1 MKDHRKPGKAVSV
14 TVQTLE
20 ERMTE
25 LSVQYRLLEDGQE
38 KDRVNQQI
46 KETSEL
52 LAQLSYYSL
61 KHKLQVKGVVEKKIK
76 I

>member
-1 MKDHRKPGKAVSV
+1 MKNHRKPGRLVV
-14 TVQTLE
+14 ITVQTLE

-25 LSVQYRLLEDGQE
+25 LNAEYRLLDPGQE
-38 KDRVNQQI
+38 KDRVDQQI

-52 LAQLSYYSL
+52 LASLAYYSL
-61 KHKLQVKGVVEKKIK
+61 SHKLQVEVVVEKKIK